1 MFFSFPIS
9 IIVKYFVLR
18 RLHCQL
24 SKCQSYLKNW
34 VGRKTQSKSNK
45 LHSSLH
51 MLWCNAKLFLFSA
64 ANYVFMKH
72 KSTLISLLLL
82 SHSTN
87 SIFPT
92 YFFSQLNIKKF
103 SLNNAF
109 NISPLSVFLLLAER
123 LYPHKF
129 SSFSPPL
136 LNVLIRS
143 VLWREFIKTVSNN
156 TW

>member
-9 IIVKYFVLR
+9 IIGKYFVLR

-24 SKCQSYLKNW
+24 SKCQFYLKNC
-34 VGRKTQSKSNK
+34 VGRKTPSKSNK

-64 ANYVFMKH
+64 ANYVFMKN
-72 KSTLISLLLL
+72 KWTLISLLLL

-123 LYPHKF
+123 LYPPQIF
-129 SSFSPPL
+129 FILLPL
-136 LNVLIRS
+136 
-143 VLWREFIKTVSNN
+143 F
-156 TW
+156 